1 MIVSL
6 LGMRR
11 RVVASAAAVVCLGG
25 LAAGLAPAAHAAT
38 VEGARSYAPVG
49 AAAFTCGYYSGNA
62 LTVRGDLGPRVRE
75 VQCLLGITVD
85 GQFGPIT
92 ESTVRQFQSWYGH
105 GLAVDGKV
113 GVHTWAALREV
124 AGGIHG

>member
-1 MIVSL
+1 MTVPL
-6 LGMRR
+6 RGLRR
-11 RVVASAAAVVCLGG
+11 RVTVCVAALVCLSGPAVALG
-25 LAAGLAPAAHAAT
+25 QAAHAAPSQS
-38 VEGARSYAPVG
+38 GRAYAPAT

-75 VQCLLGITVD
+75 VQCLLGISVD

-92 ESTVRQFQSWYGH
+92 ESTVEQFQDWYGH

>member
-1 MIVSL
+1 M
-6 LGMRR
+6 
-11 RVVASAAAVVCLGG
+11 AAYGAALVCLGG
-25 LAAGLAPAAHAAT
+25 LAFGLAPAAHAAGS
-38 VEGARSYAPVG
+38 EGSRSSVPA

-85 GQFGPIT
+85 GEFGPIT
-92 ESTVRQFQSWYGH
+92 ESTVERFQSWYG
-105 GLAVDGKV
+105 GLTVDGKV

-124 AGGIHG
+124 AGGTHG